1 MCVKSHTN
9 TLSSCPFAFNFK
21 PIPTCYPLVASPLD
35 ERYSDPKAVF
45 RTSPTG
51 FAPPLDQR
59 DIRLPPQLL
68 QRLRPRRISRGTA
81 CKRFSTR
88 FDSVRPCVPERL
100 QRPKIV
106 SAMRHPPVPCQ
117 GRSRRCSGETASD
130 LRRCAGKRRDG
141 TATTLRASRAELAVP
156 QGAAMR
162 VGTSLRRRSCAGR
175 SYPSH
180 STSRSPL
187 TRWERGARRGQAAPI
202 QPQAGCGLVA
212 Y

>member
-106 SAMRHPPVPCQ
+106 SVMRPPPVPCQ
-117 GRSRRCSGETASD
+117 GRSRRCAGETASD
-130 LRRCAGKRRDG
+130 CSRCADKRPDG

-162 VGTSLRRRSCAGR
+162 FGTSLRRRSCAGR

-180 STSRSPL
+180 STSRS
-187 TRWERGARRGQAAPI
+187 AAKWWVSRP
-202 QPQAGCGLVA
+202 GR
-212 Y
+212 